1 MNQAQLCEAISQIIQ
16 GYADDRYGVY
26 DTAHVN
32 RWIEQFDDNER
43 QLVLEETLHIFQN
56 QYITRDKFTE
66 LVSTVID
73 FDKIHSGNPRQFWEN
88 ASLLQIQLH
97 GNSQNELN
105 RIFSDV
111 LQEKYQVGCII
122 NNRSLNYFYIDD
134 FIFSGNRLYNDICQW
149 VEQENPENCKLNV
162 VTIGYYTSG
171 QYSTECKLKELFAER
186 NIALEFYRY
195 DECILENRLKYR
207 NSSERFWPTANVL
220 DDATIQAYVAEK
232 EPNFTYREVAPHE
245 NKVFS
250 SDRRE
255 QYEKIMLKYGIRIV
269 GFPRTN
275 SAVVKPLGYDTYRT
289 FGFGSAVFTFR
300 NCPNNN
306 PLAFWWGDP
315 EAPAQHPFSQWYPL
329 LQRTTY
335 RE

>member
-1 MNQAQLCEAISQIIQ
+1 MEHNQLCEAISQIIL
-16 GYADDRYGVY
+16 GYADNCYGNN
-26 DTAHVN
+26 DAAHVN
-32 RWIEQFDDNER
+32 RWVEQFDECER
-43 QLVLEETLHIFQN
+43 QLVLEETLHVLQN

-73 FDKIHSGNPRQFWEN
+73 FDKIHGGNPRDFWQN
-88 ASLLQIQLH
+88 ASLLQIQLN
-97 GNSQNELN
+97 GNSQSELN
-105 RIFSDV
+105 DIFSNI
-111 LQEKYQVGCII
+111 LQDKYQVGSII

-134 FIFSGNRLYNDICQW
+134 FIFSGNRLYSDLSDW
-149 VEQENPENCKLNV
+149 FERENPRDCKLNI
-162 VTIGYYTSG
+162 VTLGYYTSG
-171 QYSTECKLKELFAER
+171 QYSTECRLKELFADR

-195 DECILENRLKYR
+195 EECTLENRLRYR
-207 NSSERFWPTANVL
+207 NSSERFWPTENVL
-220 DDATIQAYVAEK
+220 DDTTVQAYVEEK
-232 EPNFTYREVAPHE
+232 RPNFTYREVTAHE

-255 QYEKIMLKYGIRIV
+255 QYEKIMLKYGIKIV

-315 EAPAQHPFSQWYPL
+315 EAPEYHPFSKWYPL

-335 RE
+335 RD

>member
-1 MNQAQLCEAISQIIQ
+1 MEHNQLCEAISQIIL
-16 GYADDRYGVY
+16 GYADNCYGNN
-26 DTAHVN
+26 DAAHVN
-32 RWIEQFDDNER
+32 RWVEQFDECER
-43 QLVLEETLHIFQN
+43 QLVLEETLHVLQN

-73 FDKIHSGNPRQFWEN
+73 FDKIHGGNPRDFWQN
-88 ASLLQIQLH
+88 ASLLQIQLN
-97 GNSQNELN
+97 GNSQSELN
-105 RIFSDV
+105 DIFSNI
-111 LQEKYQVGCII
+111 LQDKYQVGSII

-134 FIFSGNRLYNDICQW
+134 FIFSGNRLYSDLSDW
-149 VEQENPENCKLNV
+149 FERESPRDCKLNI
-162 VTIGYYTSG
+162 VTLGYYTSG
-171 QYSTECKLKELFAER
+171 QYSTECRLKELFADR

-195 DECILENRLKYR
+195 EECTLENRLRYR
-207 NSSERFWPTANVL
+207 NSSERFWPTENVL
-220 DDATIQAYVAEK
+220 DDTTVQAYVEEK
-232 EPNFTYREVAPHE
+232 RPNFTYREVTAHE

-255 QYEKIMLKYGIRIV
+255 QYEKIMLKYGIKIV

-315 EAPAQHPFSQWYPL
+315 EAPEYHPFSKWYPL

-335 RE
+335 RD

>member
-1 MNQAQLCEAISQIIQ
+1 MEHNQLCEAISQIIL
-16 GYADDRYGVY
+16 GYADNCYGNN
-26 DTAHVN
+26 DAAHVN
-32 RWIEQFDDNER
+32 RWVEQFDECER
-43 QLVLEETLHIFQN
+43 QLVLEETLHVLQN

-73 FDKIHSGNPRQFWEN
+73 FDKIHGGNPRDFWQN
-88 ASLLQIQLH
+88 ASLLQIQLN
-97 GNSQNELN
+97 GNSQSELN
-105 RIFSDV
+105 DIFSNI
-111 LQEKYQVGCII
+111 LQDKYQVGSII

-134 FIFSGNRLYNDICQW
+134 FIFSGNRLYSDLSDW
-149 VEQENPENCKLNV
+149 FERESPRDCKLNI
-162 VTIGYYTSG
+162 VTLGYYTSG
-171 QYSTECKLKELFAER
+171 QYSTECRLKELFADR

-195 DECILENRLKYR
+195 EECTLENRLRYR
-207 NSSERFWPTANVL
+207 NSSERFWPTENVL
-220 DDATIQAYVAEK
+220 DDTTVQAYVEEK
-232 EPNFTYREVAPHE
+232 RPNFTYREVTVHE

-255 QYEKIMLKYGIRIV
+255 QYEKIMLKYGIKIV

-315 EAPAQHPFSQWYPL
+315 EAPEYHPFSKWYPL

-335 RE
+335 RD